1 MACVPSDLKYSG
13 NHEWVRP
20 LGNGRVRM
28 GITEYAQKKLGDPV
42 YVQLPAAGSR
52 WDAGDNFGY
61 VESVKSI
68 NDLYLPVAGTIAA
81 VNESLQESHFGAE
94 QIEVD
99 RSPPVPD
106 LVESRRPGR
115 LHGAV
120 LHGLDDAGLIDVTRV
135 VLDTAHVR
143 AKNQG

>member
-94 QIEVD
+94 HIANDSYGDGWIAEVTLAN
-99 RSPPVPD
+99 PTD
-106 LVESRRPGR
+106 LKGLLTPTDYEKLINQQGWRLSRNR
-115 LHGAV
+115 
-120 LHGLDDAGLIDVTRV
+120 
-135 VLDTAHVR
+135 
-143 AKNQG
+143 